1 MSQENQD
8 LKKKI
13 SSVLEKSNKAES
25 EVLSLKAV
33 LADQEAEKEAAF
45 SQCQQSSDRLQSLK
59 SEILHTQEEFK
70 RLKEEMENGLQNLST
85 AEERCLLLEKA
96 NQNLHLELDCLKL
109 ASKEKHDELNEKHIE
124 LEKLSISIQ
133 EEQLKS
139 MQAEMARLSLEK
151 QLAQAQEKLRLL
163 SLEKHGEASKIENI
177 EATKV
182 LLQKELETIREENR
196 KLDDQNHSST
206 SVIIRLQ
213 DEIISLKNA
222 QRRLEEEVSR
232 HVEEK
237 RVLQHELSHLKDNK
251 GDLDRKHFSIKEQ
264 IQVVNFN
271 VESLQSL
278 AQEVRDGNV
287 ELKETIKNHEGV
299 KSLHVENLMLLE
311 RTLEKNA
318 HLEKS
323 LSAATTEIEGLR
335 EKKAALEESCKHLN
349 SKVNGH
355 QSERAMFV
363 ARIEGISHTMEN
375 LSEKNVFLEN
385 LLSDNNTELEILR
398 RKLKD
403 SEESTHTFRN
413 QNSVLRSEKRTLM
426 REV

>member
-25 EVLSLKAV
+25 EVLSLKAA
-33 LADQEAEKEAAF
+33 LADQEAEKEASF

-96 NQNLHLELDCLKL
+96 NQNLHLDLDNLKL

-163 SLEKHGEASKIENI
+163 SLEKHGESSKIENI

-182 LLQKELETIREENR
+182 LLQKEL
-196 KLDDQNHSST
+196 
-206 SVIIRLQ
+206 
-213 DEIISLKNA
+213 
-222 QRRLEEEVSR
+222 
-232 HVEEK
+232 
-237 RVLQHELSHLKDNK
+237 
-251 GDLDRKHFSIKEQ
+251 
-264 IQVVNFN
+264 
-271 VESLQSL
+271 
-278 AQEVRDGNV
+278 
-287 ELKETIKNHEGV
+287 
-299 KSLHVENLMLLE
+299 
-311 RTLEKNA
+311 
-318 HLEKS
+318 
-323 LSAATTEIEGLR
+323 
-335 EKKAALEESCKHLN
+335 
-349 SKVNGH
+349 
-355 QSERAMFV
+355 
-363 ARIEGISHTMEN
+363 
-375 LSEKNVFLEN
+375 
-385 LLSDNNTELEILR
+385 
-398 RKLKD
+398 
-403 SEESTHTFRN
+403 
-413 QNSVLRSEKRTLM
+413 
-426 REV
+426 